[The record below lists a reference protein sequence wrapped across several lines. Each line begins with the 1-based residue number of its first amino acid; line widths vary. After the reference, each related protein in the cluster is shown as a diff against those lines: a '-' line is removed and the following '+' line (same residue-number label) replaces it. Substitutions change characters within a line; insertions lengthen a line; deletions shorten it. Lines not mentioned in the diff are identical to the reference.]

1 MARASGT
8 AARPRSCSVQPSFG
22 SASVLPQACDD
33 IRTVQDLLSHTDV
46 ATTMVYTH
54 VLELGSSAVRP
65 LDTLERAGE
74 A

>member
-1 MARASGT
+1 
-8 AARPRSCSVQPSFG
+8 
-22 SASVLPQACDD
+22 
-33 IRTVQDLLSHTDV
+33 VQDLLSHTDV